1 MYNKLGEEEED
12 EQNLSRA
19 LGSYRYCDSTSMHM
33 SKSFGGALVALL
45 KFLAAIDDDGLLIMI
60 MMMGNKSESNLQ
72 FQQ

>member
-33 SKSFGGALVALL
+33 SKSFGEALVALL
-45 KFLAAIDDDGLLIMI
+45 KFLAAIDDDGC
-60 MMMGNKSESNLQ
+60 
-72 FQQ
+72 